1 MNCVNCGMLGT
12 ASKSLY
18 SDSSPNGQLCLVPV
32 PSTVDRTRSKM
43 NCKVLWPSDPN
54 RSKNK
59 SSKENEDP
67 SCRGSIEHQGKEPRG
82 TLSQLVG
89 YLTAA
94 LATAKGL
101 VCVCCV
107 CFSTHF
113 FYVCRSPCQPATN
126 FVLSVP
132 LWNHLA
138 INCCEKKVRIY
149 LEKSSH
155 WRRKI
160 LSCMPWLVAIIDV
173 RTCLS
178 TQQGKQFRCP

>member
-1 MNCVNCGMLGT
+1 
-12 ASKSLY
+12 
-18 SDSSPNGQLCLVPV
+18 
-32 PSTVDRTRSKM
+32 M

-101 VCVCCV
+101 VCVCVCV
-107 CFSTHF
+107 FQHTSF
-113 FYVCRSPCQPATN
+113 MSAEVRASQRQN
-126 FVLSVP
+126 LLLSVP
-132 LWNHLA
+132 LWNLMA
-138 INCCEKKVRIY
+138 ETAMKEKLSGEIKSR
-149 LEKSSH
+149 EKND
-155 WRRKI
+155 
-160 LSCMPWLVAIIDV
+160 PE
-173 RTCLS
+173 
-178 TQQGKQFRCP
+178 QFAPGVVNR